1 MNRTLTLRRGPD
13 YLAILIVL
21 GTLALAA
28 FIGLATAFLPWQFL
42 LIFLLLPTVF
52 VLSQVWPMV
61 GLVVV
66 LMLIFEVVPTAFQP
80 RLPFGGG
87 KLQTTDLLLL
97 YLMVVVLMQA
107 FWKRHQPLLAMGA
120 FRFPLYYLGV
130 CMLTSFVYVRYY
142 VPNDLAL
149 GEARVAIGWLVVPL
163 MALAADTP
171 NRAKWMLRSVCAMAL
186 IIAAYV
192 TIQSVFSIRIMTGHG
207 LVAILDNSANSDVVR
222 SIAGG
227 GVYLITFTL
236 FLVINRVLEG
246 KLHWLLGMAAALLL
260 VAGIGVQFG
269 RGVWMASVL
278 GLLVCALRF
287 RGVAGMFK
295 VLLLGAVA
303 VGLVLS
309 TVAVF
314 KPRVAQAIVDRAT
327 GIGEELQS
335 GGSFG
340 WRLSENAY
348 ALDKIEEHPIMGV
361 GIGGQYKQ
369 TASAVGH
376 FGNETTYIHNAYLY
390 YPLKMG
396 LWASFIPLAFII
408 AFWVT
413 LKQGAARHPPQRA
426 DHGLSAALLGGFAV
440 PVVTSFTQPE
450 WVDPRGIAAFATFM
464 GLALLYRRFGNF
476 RAPEAA
482 EAAVGAGGGRNA
494 RSSFFKRPRPSR
506 P

>member
-1 MNRTLTLRRGPD
+1 MNRTLSLRRGPD
-13 YLAILIVL
+13 YLGILLVL
-21 GTLALAA
+21 GILALAA
-28 FIGLATAFLPWQFL
+28 FVGLVTAFLPWQFL

-52 VLSQVWPMV
+52 LLSQVWPMV

-66 LMLIFEVVPTAFQP
+66 LMLIFEAVPTAFQP

-97 YLMVVVLMQA
+97 YLTAVVLMQA
-107 FWKRHQPLLAMGA
+107 FWKRHQPLLAMGPI
-120 FRFPLYYLGV
+120 RFPLYYLGV
-130 CMLTSFVYVRYY
+130 CMITSLIYVRYY
-142 VPNDLAL
+142 MPNDLAL

-186 IIAAYV
+186 LIAAYV

-207 LVAILDNSANSDVVR
+207 MVAILDSSGNSDVVR
-222 SIAGG
+222 SVAGG
-227 GVYLITFTL
+227 GIYLIIFTL
-236 FLVINRVLEG
+236 FLVINRLLEG
-246 KLHWLLGMAAALLL
+246 RIFWLWGMGGALLL

-269 RGVWMASVL
+269 RGVWMACAL
-278 GLLVCALRF
+278 GLVVSAARF

-295 VLLLGAVA
+295 VLLVGGVA

-309 TVAVF
+309 AVAVF
-314 KPRVAQAIVDRAT
+314 KPRVAQAIVERAT
-327 GIGEELQS
+327 GIGNELQS

-348 ALDKIEEHPIMGV
+348 ALDRIESNPIMGV
-361 GIGGQYKQ
+361 GLGGQYKQ

-376 FGNETTYIHNAYLY
+376 FGNETNYIHNAYLFF
-390 YPLKMG
+390 PLKMG
-396 LWASFIPLAFII
+396 LWASFIPFAFIA

-413 LKQGAARHPPQRA
+413 LKQGVARHQGARA
-426 DHGLSAALLGGFAV
+426 DHGLCAALLGAFAV

-450 WVDPRGIAAFATFM
+450 WADPRGIVAFATFM
-464 GLALLYRRFGNF
+464 GLALLYRRFGDF
-476 RAPEAA
+476 RLPP
-482 EAAVGAGGGRNA
+482 AAVEGGATA
-494 RSSFFKRPRPSR
+494 TRSGLFRRPRFAKS
-506 P
+506 